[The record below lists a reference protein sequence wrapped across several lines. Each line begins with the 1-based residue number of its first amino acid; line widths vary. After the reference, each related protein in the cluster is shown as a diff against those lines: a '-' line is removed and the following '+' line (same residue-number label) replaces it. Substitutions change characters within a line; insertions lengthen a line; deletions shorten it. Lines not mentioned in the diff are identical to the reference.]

1 MTVNLAAA
9 EPAGGAA
16 LGQVVLATGSATI
29 ALAVLA
35 WLVARHRAGR
45 APRFFTR
52 TVAFSERVSGLP
64 GWAALP
70 SGVSALALQVA
81 LLGMY
86 WDISLHIDDGR
97 DPGPLA
103 NPAHYLIL
111 AGLFGVFSAG
121 VLAMGMPREKP
132 VASAIRVGYGWEVPV
147 GGLLMAACGAFALA
161 GFPLDDM
168 WHRLFG
174 QDVTLWGPTHLMLIG
189 GAGMTLIGQA
199 VLLQEGRRAR
209 RARRAERGV
218 DRAERGVERA
228 ERGVERAE
236 RGVERERTRAGARAR
251 AWRQIAIM
259 GGLLVGLSTFQAEFD
274 FGVPQFRA
282 VLQPAL
288 IALAAGIA
296 LVAARV
302 WIGRGG
308 AVAAALF
315 FVVLRGAIA
324 LIVGPILGETTPS
337 LPLYLGEALAIELA
351 AVLLAHRGPLALGA
365 AGGFL
370 AGTLGFATEWGWTQ
384 VAMKLPW
391 EPGMLPEGLLLAAV
405 AGTAGGLLGA
415 LVGSALRGELP
426 RPAVARPVAALGA
439 LALIAVLADGLYET
453 TPPVVRAQVDVSGP
467 RSGAQLDVRLDPP
480 DVARDAA
487 WLSATAWQ
495 DGKLVVNRLEETGA
509 GRYRTTQPVPLD
521 GDWKSFIRLQEGR
534 HVLGIPVR
542 MPADAAIPAPEVAPP
557 GARERTFVGDRTLLQ
572 RERKQDVPGWLWGVA
587 SLVVLAISVTLLGTL
602 AWGLGRVARS
612 GEGGRPLPPGE
623 PPHRA
628 GDAPRFTRGAPV
640 TG

>member
-1 MTVNLAAA
+1 MNVNLAAA

-16 LGQVVLATGSATI
+16 LGQVALATGSATI
-29 ALAVLA
+29 ALVFLG

-52 TVAFSERVSGLP
+52 AVAFSERVSGLP

-70 SGVSALALQVA
+70 SGVSGIALQVA

-132 VASAIRVGYGWEVPV
+132 VATAIRVGYGWEAPV
-147 GGLLMAACGAFALA
+147 GGLLMASCGAFALA

-209 RARRAERGV
+209 RAERGV
-218 DRAERGVERA
+218 AA
-228 ERGVERAE
+228 
-236 RGVERERTRAGARAR
+236 ERTRSGARAP

-259 GGLLVGLSTFQAEFD
+259 GGLLIGLSTFQAEFD

-315 FVVLRGAIA
+315 FVALRGLIA
-324 LIVGPILGETTPS
+324 LLVGPLLGETTPS

-351 AVLLAHRGPLALGA
+351 AVLVARRGPLALGA

-370 AGTLGFATEWGWTQ
+370 AGTLGFATEWGWTHL
-384 VAMKLPW
+384 AMKLPW
-391 EPGMLPEGLLLAAV
+391 EPAILPEALILAAV

-415 LVGSALRGELP
+415 LVGCALRGELP
-426 RPAVARPVAALGA
+426 RPAVARPVAALSA
-439 LALIAVLADGLYET
+439 LALVAVIADGVYET
-453 TPPVVRAQVDVSGP
+453 TPPVVRAQVDVNGP
-467 RSGAQLDVRLDPP
+467 RSGAQLGVRLDPP
-480 DVARDAA
+480 DAARDAA

-495 DGKLVVNRLEETGA
+495 DGKLVVDRLQRTGP
-509 GRYRTTQPVPLD
+509 GEYRTTQPVPLD
-521 GDWKSFIRLQEGR
+521 SDWKAFVRLQEGR
-534 HVLGIPVR
+534 HVLGIPLR
-542 MPADAAIPAPEVAPP
+542 MPADAAIPAPEVPPP

-572 RERKQDVPGWLWGVA
+572 RERKPDVPGWLWGVA

-602 AWGLGRVARS
+602 AWGLARVARS
-612 GEGGRPLPPGE
+612 GEGGRPMPPRESPRRSAADGV
-623 PPHRA
+623 PA
-628 GDAPRFTRGAPV
+628 GPMYV
-640 TG
+640 